1 MSQFIRKIKDRLGDS
16 NFKILW
22 FEQLLFSTLYGIAF
36 RSWLVFG
43 VMFLGSLWLLNRP
56 RGVLHMIYAMSLLW
70 GFIAFSIGYSISW
83 GWAAALG
90 GSFFL
95 IGIRAH
101 LTGLKSLVSSCVD
114 SAKHEQIDWRR
125 DGYNGLQNLN

>member
-1 MSQFIRKIKDRLGDS
+1 MSKLIRGIKDRFSDS
-16 NFKILW
+16 NFMILW
-22 FEQLLFSTLYGIAF
+22 LEQLLFSALYGIAY

-43 VMFLGSLWLLNRP
+43 MMFLGSFWLLNGR
-56 RGVLHMIYAMSLLW
+56 RGTVRMVYAMSLLW

-90 GSFFL
+90 GLFFL

-101 LTGLKSLVSSCVD
+101 LTGLKSLVSSGID
-114 SAKHEQIDWRR
+114 SANHGQNEWRR
-125 DGYNGLQNLN
+125 GGYNGLQNLN